1 MKQQVEVRARDAVR
15 DIRSGL
21 SDLDLMEKYRLT
33 DRGLGSLFRK
43 LVAAG
48 LLKHSEVEERDPT
61 FTATI
66 PLDLR
71 EAPKRVSR

>member
-1 MKQQVEVRARDAVR
+1 MKTQIEVRAREAVR
-15 DIRSGL
+15 DIRSGF

-66 PLDLR
+66 PLNLQTPR
-71 EAPKRVSR
+71 KRISR